1 MKKIWLTIMI
11 MVAMFTFVSTVNA
24 NTIKLLDPGSRYS
37 NGGPFTADV
46 LETTPDG
53 LVGSAISGGIEFT
66 SFCLEGT
73 EYFYDWG
80 TPYSYTIAAYAVG
93 GGADHDLT
101 TPNQDYLDPRS
112 AWLYYNFR
120 NGTIANTAFN
130 KQALQAAFWLIEDEM
145 TLSGTPTPGSVDAQ
159 ALQYISDATGQWSD
173 IHNVVVLNLYRTNA
187 NGSTEQLQSQ
197 FGLTA
202 VPEPLTILLLGLG
215 LVGVGLSA
223 RKFKKKSVILTL
235 ANK

>member
-1 MKKIWLTIMI
+1 MI
-11 MVAMFTFVSTVNA
+11 VVAMFTFVSTVNA
-24 NTIKLLDPGSRYS
+24 NTIKLLDPGNRYK

-93 GGADHDLT
+93 GGGGAIGG
-101 TPNQDYLDPRS
+101 QDDLDPRS

-145 TLSGTPTPGSVDAQ
+145 TLSGTPTPGSVEAQ

-215 LVGVGLSA
+215 LVGLAGIK
-223 RKFKKKSVILTL
+223 RKFKK
-235 ANK
+235 